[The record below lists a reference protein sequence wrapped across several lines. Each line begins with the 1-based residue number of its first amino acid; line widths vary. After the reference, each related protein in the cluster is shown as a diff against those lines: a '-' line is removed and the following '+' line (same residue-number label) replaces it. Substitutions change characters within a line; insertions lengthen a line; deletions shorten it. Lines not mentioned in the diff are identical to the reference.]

1 MSEHGVELGPFPAA
15 ALGKKVNLQLATCN
29 LQQLD
34 QKSAFRKLIFSL
46 RSSGLMNSGARA
58 IA

>member
-1 MSEHGVELGPFPAA
+1 MSEHGVELGPFPAV
-15 ALGKKVNLQLATCN
+15 ALGKKGNL
-29 LQQLD
+29 QLD